1 MIMDMQ
7 ALRTR
12 GCRTVQVRLED
23 DLYEWLRT
31 KSFVERRSMNALVLE
46 ALARARAGE
55 IHQETWQGRR
65 LSR

>member
-1 MIMDMQ
+1 MMEMR
-7 ALRTR
+7 APRAR
-12 GCRTVQVRLED
+12 GCRTVQVRLDD

-46 ALARARAGE
+46 ALVRTRATDTP
-55 IHQETWQGRR
+55 QESWQDRR